1 MINWLRGTVRD
12 IDPAGIVSLDVHGVG
27 YEANVSMQ
35 TLCRLTLGEQVELH
49 IHTHVREDQITLFGF
64 ASRRE
69 KEMFRK
75 LTSVSGV
82 GVRTGLSM
90 LSGMPVDDILRAI
103 DSADDTAIARVP
115 GIGKKTAQRLILE
128 LRGKLVDAETES
140 GPAGVLQDV
149 RSALVNL
156 GYKPAQV
163 DASLKKI
170 DVTDDFEACFKAA
183 LKAMA

>member
-1 MINWLRGTVRD
+1 MINWLRGIVRE
-12 IDPAGIVSLDVHGVG
+12 IDPAGIVSIDVNGVG
-27 YEANVSMQ
+27 YEASVSMQ
-35 TLCRLTLGEQVELH
+35 TLYRLKLGEQAELH

-69 KEMFRK
+69 KEIFRK
-75 LTSVSGV
+75 LTSVSGI

-90 LSGMPVDDILRAI
+90 LSGMQVDDILRAI
-103 DSADDTAIARVP
+103 DTSDDAAIARIP
-115 GIGKKTAQRLILE
+115 GIGRKTAQRLILE
-128 LRGKLVDAETES
+128 LRGKLVSEDAE
-140 GPAGVLQDV
+140 AGTSDTLQDV

-163 DASLKKI
+163 DAALKKI
-170 DVTDDFEACFKAA
+170 EVADDFEASFKAA